1 MLVLV
6 LAVVRLWR
14 DHGLARAFIAVREN
28 EVGAAA
34 MGVRVMRTKLLAFA
48 LSGFLAGVAGVCF
61 ALVTQRFKADAF
73 GASQSILVV
82 SMVIIGGL
90 GSIKGSVLGAAYL
103 IGLPAAFGS
112 GPAVQFATSGIGL
125 LVFIL
130 YLPGGL
136 AGVVTALGDA
146 VAAFLATPTEDA
158 LPAAPDNVE
167 VVTP

>member
-1 MLVLV
+1 
-6 LAVVRLWR
+6 
-14 DHGLARAFIAVREN
+14 
-28 EVGAAA
+28 
-34 MGVRVMRTKLLAFA
+34 MGVRVVRTKLVAFA
-48 LSGFLAGVAGVCF
+48 LSGFIAGVAGVCF

-73 GASQSILVV
+73 GASQSILIV

-90 GSIKGSVLGAAYL
+90 GSVTGAVLGATYL

-112 GPAVQFATSGIGL
+112 GPATQLTTSGVGL

-136 AGVVTALGDA
+136 ATVLTRAGDA
-146 VAAFLATPTEDA
+146 VTAFLAAPPEGTIATPDI
-158 LPAAPDNVE
+158 VE